1 MLAKD
6 RHDELEDMRLALEDF
21 RSSSKDLEDEMERD
35 LAVYEKREN
44 ELRQELD
51 KVRHDIDTWKV
62 SMHEVCPCS

>member
-62 SMHEVCPCS
+62 GIQKLCPWS